1 MIVLGYVYPHPSLLK
16 VVSAV
21 ASSVTIANVTCDE
34 MGESLKEMLMKLT
47 SEFGD
52 MVEDQPITIT
62 VAESFEGAGTVMS
75 FDSYNDIIQHE
86 FIHAATKTVLTKAGA
101 CGWGIVLGSTTGE
114 GDITVCPETVEA
126 ATSCMRELINTG
138 CWTQKLLKV
147 HIDCCS
153 DDD

>member
-21 ASSVTIANVTCDE
+21 ASSVTIANVTCDD
-34 MGESLKEMLMKLT
+34 MGKSLKEMLRKLT
-47 SEFGD
+47 AEFGD

-62 VAESFEGAGTVMS
+62 VAESFEGAGSIMS
-75 FDSYNDIIQHE
+75 FDNYNDIIQHE
-86 FIHAATKTVLTKAGA
+86 FIHAATKAVLTKAGS

-114 GDITVCPETVEA
+114 GDIRVCPETVEA
-126 ATSCMRELINTG
+126 ATSCMRDLINKG
-138 CWTQKLLKV
+138 YWTQKLLKV

-153 DDD
+153 